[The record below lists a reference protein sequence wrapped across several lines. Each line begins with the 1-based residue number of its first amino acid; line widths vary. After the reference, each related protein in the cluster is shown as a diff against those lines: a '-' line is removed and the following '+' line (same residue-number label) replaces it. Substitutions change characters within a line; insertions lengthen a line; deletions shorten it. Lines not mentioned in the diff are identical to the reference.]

1 MVSRYRLSVIC
12 IGSLLSLILLRG
24 VFSVPIVRYDSS
36 TPIEMIV
43 SALRRDGAVIVTHL
57 VDEATADAV
66 RNELRPELEA
76 SGLDSAGDFN
86 GSKTLRTG
94 RILSNSPSSADLLE
108 HDMVVKVANEV
119 LLPHCSSYQL
129 SSMTAIEILPGEAA
143 QALHRDD
150 TIYPIDNAGM
160 ELQIGVMWALDDFT
174 EENGGTRVVPG
185 SNRFLRAWHLPGLG
199 DWEQAVMPKGSALFY
214 MGSTW
219 HGGGANNSDDPRFGL
234 INVYALGW
242 LRQEVNQYLN
252 TPPEV
257 AAKFSTRLRSLLGYM
272 PHGSCGGDAVGSFR
286 GDCPAWVDTPPE
298 PEWTDGRGQV
308 STAEDARIQSEV

>member
-1 MVSRYRLSVIC
+1 MTISKFEPSDDTEAIA
-12 IGSLLSLILLRG
+12 
-24 VFSVPIVRYDSS
+24 
-36 TPIEMIV
+36 
-43 SALRRDGAVIVTHL
+43 SALRRDGAVIVTGLAQEEL
-57 VDEATADAV
+57 VDTV
-66 RNELRPELEA
+66 RAELRPELDA
-76 SGLDSAGDFN
+76 SGLKSVSDFN

-94 RILSNSPSSADLLE
+94 RILTNAPSAAGLLE
-108 HDMVVKVANEV
+108 HDMVVRIANEI
-119 LLPHCSSYQL
+119 LLPHCSTYQL
-129 SSMTAIEILPGEAA
+129 SSMTAIEILPGEPA

-174 EENGGTRVVPG
+174 KENGGTRVVPR
-185 SNRFLRAWHLPGLG
+185 SNRFLRSWHLPGLK
-199 DWEQAVMPKGSALFY
+199 DWVSATMPKGSALFY

-219 HGGGANNSDDPRFGL
+219 HGGGANNSNASRMGL

-257 AAKFSTRLRSLLGYM
+257 AAQFSPRLRALLGYM
-272 PHGSCGGDAVGSFR
+272 PHGSGDDTAGGFR

-298 PEWTDGRGQV
+298 PEWRSERGQV
-308 STAEDARIQSEV
+308 ATAEDAKIQSEV